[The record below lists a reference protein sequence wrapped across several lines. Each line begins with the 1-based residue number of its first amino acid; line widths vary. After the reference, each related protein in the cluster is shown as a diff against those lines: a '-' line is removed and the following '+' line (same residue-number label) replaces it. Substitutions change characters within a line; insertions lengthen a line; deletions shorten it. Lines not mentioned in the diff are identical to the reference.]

1 MAAPLPLAP
10 NTGRI
15 FLILAIAV
23 GAVSLSAVFI
33 RLADAPGVVV
43 ACYRMVIAS
52 LLLAPITWRG
62 LRRTP
67 FTRRTLGYTV
77 LAGIFLAIHFAA
89 WISSLSYTTV
99 AASVT
104 LVCTNP
110 LWVALFSWLFLSKPP
125 SLSMLLGVLLAVAG
139 GAMIAFGDLAG
150 GSAPLLGDG
159 LALLGALT
167 VSAYLL
173 LGRAAQRAG
182 LGLGAYAGSAYSVAA
197 LILLPVPALFGLPYF
212 EYSGAT
218 FGWIFLLAVLPQ
230 LVGHTGV
237 NYAMKFLDP
246 TLVATMILLEPVVA
260 ALLALL
266 LFTEVPGVVT
276 LLGAVLLLLGVL
288 LTVRFG
294 QARQPARPPAA
305 AD

>member
-1 MAAPLPLAP
+1 MAAPVHATPAS
-10 NTGRI
+10 GRVL
-15 FLILAIAV
+15 LILAVAV
-23 GAVSLSAVFI
+23 AAVSLSAIFI

-43 ACYRMVIAS
+43 ACYRMLIAAI
-52 LLLAPITWRG
+52 LLAPLTRRG

-67 FTRRTLGYTV
+67 FTPRTFGYTL
-77 LAGIFLAIHFAA
+77 LAGIFLAVHFAA

-110 LWVALFSWLFLSKPP
+110 LWVALFSWLFLNKPP
-125 SLSMLLGVLLAVAG
+125 SLAMLLGVLLAVAG

-150 GSAPLLGDG
+150 GSAPLLGDA

-173 LGRAAQRAG
+173 LGRAAQNSG
-182 LGLGAYAGSAYSVAA
+182 LGLAAYAGSAYTVAA
-197 LILLPVPALFGLPYF
+197 LILLPLPALFGHPYLD
-212 EYSGAT
+212 YPPAT
-218 FGWIFLLAVLPQ
+218 FGWVFLLAALPQ

-246 TLVATMILLEPVVA
+246 TLVASVILLEPIGAAVMALILFDEVPGALTVA
-260 ALLALL
+260 GALALL
-266 LFTEVPGVVT
+266 LGVALASHFSRPGGDP
-276 LLGAVLLLLGVL
+276 GAG
-288 LTVRFG
+288 
-294 QARQPARPPAA
+294 
-305 AD
+305 